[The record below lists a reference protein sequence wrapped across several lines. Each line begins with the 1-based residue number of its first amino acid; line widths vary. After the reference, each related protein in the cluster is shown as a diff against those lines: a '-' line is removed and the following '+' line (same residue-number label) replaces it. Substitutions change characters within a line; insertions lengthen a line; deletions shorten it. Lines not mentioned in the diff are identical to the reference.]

1 MKFKLVEKLYYTDE
15 KGQFQIF
22 EFDEKWNV
30 YKVREDGLLNFK
42 GVFNTLEEAKE
53 KVKILITS
61 N

>member
-30 YKVREDGLLNFK
+30 YKVRDDGLLNFK
-42 GVFNTLEEAKE
+42 KVCNSLDEAKNFVADYKE
-53 KVKILITS
+53 
-61 N
+61 

>member
-15 KGQFQIF
+15 KGKFQIF

-42 GVFNTLEEAKE
+42 GVFKTLEEAKKYIE
-53 KVKILITS
+53 TAAE
-61 N
+61 